1 MFKRFTERAR
11 RVIILAREEAEL
23 YRHEYLG
30 TEHILQGVIKDGGGI
45 AIAIIQKTGSDLAQ
59 LKKELEKNLPKSSS
73 SLIIGDIPFTSRAK
87 KILEFAVE
95 EARSLNHNYI
105 GTEHLLLG
113 LLKEKEGVACR
124 ILNGFGVYFDDTRE
138 KIVEMFREPTESA
151 RASDKGKTPTLD
163 EFSRDLTKMAIDG
176 KLDPVIGRAK
186 EIERLVQILSR
197 RTKNNPVLIGEPGV
211 GKTAIVEGLAQ
222 LIVEREVPDTLH
234 DKRVVSLDLGS
245 LIAGTKYRGQFEAR
259 LKGIMKEIIQNE
271 DILLFVDELHTLVG
285 AGAAEGSVDASNMLK
300 PALSRGEIQ
309 CIGATTLEEYRK
321 YIEKNG
327 ALERRFQQVIVNPP
341 SVEETIEIIQGL
353 KVPYEIHHKA
363 KITDEAI
370 VTAVR
375 FSDRYISDR
384 FLPDKAI
391 DVIDEAGSRV
401 RLRSIT
407 QSPEMLKIQRKIDVV
422 VREKKSSIAS
432 QEFEKAVELRDK
444 EEDLRTKL
452 ETEKGNWEATRD
464 NVEPK
469 ITDQDITAVISSM
482 TGIPLSKIE
491 EGESARLLNMESELG
506 SKVVGQD
513 EAIQV
518 LTKAIRRSRSGLK
531 DMRRP
536 IGSFLFLGPTG
547 VGKTELAGVLAEF
560 MFGNRDSLIR
570 LDMSEYMEKFNV
582 SRLTGAPPGYVGYEE
597 GGQLTEKVRRKPY
610 SVILFD
616 EIEKANPDVFH
627 LLLQIMDDGRLT
639 DSYGRVVDF
648 KNTVIIMTSN
658 ISSRSLDKGTS
669 LGFHKDDLEMSHDR
683 MQKDLKGD
691 LKRMFNPEFLNRL
704 SETVVFRPL
713 DINHIVSI
721 LDVQLLQINEQLI
734 QQGLTLDMTTE
745 AKKWLAEKGYDKTF
759 GARPLK
765 RALQKHLE
773 DILSD
778 EMLKGR
784 FKSGGV
790 IEVSLQE
797 DALIFTE
804 KSSAVNV

>member
-1 MFKRFTERAR
+1 M
-11 RVIILAREEAEL
+11 
-23 YRHEYLG
+23 
-30 TEHILQGVIKDGGGI
+30 
-45 AIAIIQKTGSDLAQ
+45 
-59 LKKELEKNLPKSSS
+59 
-73 SLIIGDIPFTSRAK
+73 
-87 KILEFAVE
+87 
-95 EARSLNHNYI
+95 
-105 GTEHLLLG
+105 
-113 LLKEKEGVACR
+113 
-124 ILNGFGVYFDDTRE
+124 
-138 KIVEMFREPTESA
+138 
-151 RASDKGKTPTLD
+151 
-163 EFSRDLTKMAIDG
+163 
-176 KLDPVIGRAK
+176 
-186 EIERLVQILSR
+186 
-197 RTKNNPVLIGEPGV
+197 
-211 GKTAIVEGLAQ
+211 
-222 LIVEREVPDTLH
+222 H

-259 LKGIMKEIIQNE
+259 LKGIMKEITQNE
-271 DILLFVDELHTLVG
+271 SIILFIDELHTLVG

-341 SVEETIEIIQGL
+341 SVEETVEIIKGL
-353 KVPYEIHHKA
+353 KVPYELHHKA

-401 RLRSIT
+401 RLRRVT
-407 QSPEMLKIQRKIDVV
+407 QSPEMRKIQREIDTI
-422 VREKKSSIAS
+422 VREKKSSIEN
-432 QEFEKAVELRDK
+432 QEFEKAVEFRDK
-444 EEDLRTKL
+444 EEELRANL
-452 ETEKGNWEATRD
+452 EKEKDNWESD
-464 NVEPK
+464 NDTVEPK
-469 ITDQDITAVISSM
+469 ITDQDIAAVVSSM

-491 EGESARLLNMESELG
+491 EGESARLLNMESELA
-506 SKVVGQD
+506 SKVVGQA

-536 IGSFLFLGPTG
+536 IGCFLFLGPTG

-560 MFGNRDSLIR
+560 MFGNRDALIR

-610 SVILFD
+610 SVVLFD

-639 DSYGRVVDF
+639 DSYGRVIDF

-683 MQKDLKGD
+683 MQKDLKQD

-713 DINHIVSI
+713 DIDHIVSI

-734 QQGLTLDMTTE
+734 QQGLTLDVTME
-745 AKKWLAEKGYDKTF
+745 AKRWLAEKGYDKSF

-784 FKSGGV
+784 FKNGGV
-790 IEVSLQE
+790 IEVSLHE
-797 DALIFTE
+797 DALVFTE
-804 KSSAVNV
+804 KSSAVSA

>member
-186 EIERLVQILSR
+186 EIERLVQVLSR

-452 ETEKGNWEATRD
+452 ETEKGNWEAARD

-560 MFGNRDSLIR
+560 MFGNR
-570 LDMSEYMEKFNV
+570 
-582 SRLTGAPPGYVGYEE
+582 
-597 GGQLTEKVRRKPY
+597 
-610 SVILFD
+610 
-616 EIEKANPDVFH
+616 
-627 LLLQIMDDGRLT
+627 
-639 DSYGRVVDF
+639 
-648 KNTVIIMTSN
+648 
-658 ISSRSLDKGTS
+658 
-669 LGFHKDDLEMSHDR
+669 
-683 MQKDLKGD
+683 
-691 LKRMFNPEFLNRL
+691 
-704 SETVVFRPL
+704 
-713 DINHIVSI
+713 
-721 LDVQLLQINEQLI
+721 
-734 QQGLTLDMTTE
+734 
-745 AKKWLAEKGYDKTF
+745 
-759 GARPLK
+759 
-765 RALQKHLE
+765 
-773 DILSD
+773 
-778 EMLKGR
+778 
-784 FKSGGV
+784 
-790 IEVSLQE
+790 
-797 DALIFTE
+797 
-804 KSSAVNV
+804 

>member
-45 AIAIIQKTGSDLAQ
+45 AIAIVQKSGVDMTQ
-59 LKKELEKNLPKSSS
+59 LKKELEKNLPRSSN

-87 KILEFAVE
+87 KVLEFAVE

-124 ILNGFGVYFDDTRE
+124 VLNSFGMFFDDVRE
-138 KIVEMFREPTESA
+138 KIVDMFKEPTESN
-151 RASDKGKTPTLD
+151 REVGKTPTLD
-163 EFSRDLTKMAIDG
+163 EFSRDLTKMALDG
-176 KLDPVIGRAK
+176 KLDPIIGRAK
-186 EIERLVQILSR
+186 EIERVIQILSR

-222 LIVEREVPDTLH
+222 LIIEREVPDTLF

-259 LKGIMKEIIQNE
+259 LKGIMKEIIQN
-271 DILLFVDELHTLVG
+271 DSVILFIDELHTLVG

-327 ALERRFQQVIVNPP
+327 ALERRFQPIIVNPP
-341 SVEETIEIIQGL
+341 TVDETVEIIKGL
-353 KVPYEIHHKA
+353 KVAYELHHKV
-363 KITDEAI
+363 KISDESI

-375 FSDRYISDR
+375 FAERYISDR

-401 RLRSIT
+401 RLRRIT
-407 QSPEMLKIQRKIDVV
+407 QSPEMKKIQRDIDIV
-422 VREKKSSIAS
+422 VRDKKVCIEN

-444 EEDLRTKL
+444 EEELRDKL
-452 ETEKGNWEATRD
+452 DVVKADWDKGRDASEPCITED
-464 NVEPK
+464 
-469 ITDQDITAVISSM
+469 DIADVVSSM
-482 TGIPLSKIE
+482 TGIPLSRIE
-491 EGESARLLNMESELG
+491 EKESVRLLNMEQELAG
-506 SKVVGQD
+506 KVVGQE
-513 EAIQV
+513 EAIKV

-531 DMRRP
+531 DMKRP

-547 VGKTELAGVLAEF
+547 VGKTELAKVLAEF
-560 MFGNRDSLIR
+560 LFGNEDALIR

-616 EIEKANPDVFH
+616 EIEKANPDIYH

-648 KNTVIIMTSN
+648 KNTVIILTSN
-658 ISSRSLDKGTS
+658 ISSRMLEKGTS
-669 LGFHKDDLEMSHDR
+669 LGFHDGDEDLSYDK
-683 MQKDLKGD
+683 MQKELKQDLK
-691 LKRMFNPEFLNRL
+691 KTFNPEFLNRL

-713 DINHIVSI
+713 ELENIVSI
-721 LDVQLLQINEQLI
+721 LDVQLNALNEQLI
-734 QQGLTLDMTTE
+734 QQGLTLDVTPD
-745 AKKWLAEKGYDKTF
+745 AKRWLAEKGFDPHF

-765 RALQKHLE
+765 RAIQKHLE

-784 FKSGGV
+784 FANGGL
-790 IEVSLQE
+790 IEVSLQ
-797 DALIFTE
+797 DDSLVFVE
-804 KSSAVNV
+804 KSGALNVG